1 MHSVTDIARK
11 FRNIEFELDFKL
23 DFELDFW
30 LNYLKIR
37 RKSLC
42 LLLEEEESRKSWV
55 LQIVVECAAVV
66 SKRSSEILRVGG

>member
-1 MHSVTDIARK
+1 MSSSCQISVHNSTLFVNLMHSVTDIARK

-42 LLLEEEESRKSWV
+42 LLLEEEESRKS
-55 LQIVVECAAVV
+55 
-66 SKRSSEILRVGG
+66 